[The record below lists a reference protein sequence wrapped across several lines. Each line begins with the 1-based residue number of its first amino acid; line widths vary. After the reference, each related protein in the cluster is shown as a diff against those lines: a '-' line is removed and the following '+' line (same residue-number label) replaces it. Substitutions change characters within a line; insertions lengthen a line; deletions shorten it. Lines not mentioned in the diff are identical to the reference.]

1 MADISVRG
9 FVSKPNTR
17 NGSKGEFATFTL
29 SEGVKNKEG
38 SYDRFF
44 YNVTNFHSPTP
55 PEDGSRVTVKGW
67 LKLRKHNDRT
77 YMDVVAEDIT
87 VEAGPR
93 PASTNASDNSSDPWD
108 K

>member
-17 NGSKGEFATFTL
+17 DGSKGSFSTFTL

-38 SYDRFF
+38 KYDRFF
-44 YNVTNFHSPTP
+44 YNVSNFHSADP
-55 PEDGSRVTVKGW
+55 PPDGSRVVVKGW
-67 LKLRKHNDRT
+67 LKLRKHNERT
-77 YMDVVAEDIT
+77 YMDVIAEDIT
-87 VEAGPR
+87 VEQEPGNLS
-93 PASTNASDNSSDPWD
+93 STSPDPWE